1 MRENIRDENR
11 GLVFDKQYADE
22 NMRERENYRD

>member
-1 MRENIRDENR
+1 MRDENR

-22 NMRERENYRD
+22 NMRERENYRDYN